1 MSTASASTPLPR
13 GLRGYGVLLTRN
25 AAYRTLWAGSL
36 VSQLGDWFNTI
47 ALLGLL
53 VELTGNPGSASLAL
67 ALQTLPLALAGL
79 FLSGPVVDRFD
90 RQRVLIV
97 ANLVRGAI
105 GLSYLLVRDPGAIG
119 LAYFATAGL
128 SFGAAFVQPAL
139 LAATP
144 NLVSSEELPTAN
156 ALNQSTFATTLF
168 LGSFLGG
175 VIAQAL
181 GREAAF
187 VLNALAF
194 WLSAWL
200 VSRVRAPFSSAAT
213 VVQAQVNPLRLL
225 ADGVRY
231 LARDATA
238 RTYVSVKLV
247 QPIAFGAISLFSA
260 YALFV
265 YGVGDIGTSWL
276 YAARGLGAFF
286 GPLAA
291 NTLLAP
297 DRRDVQRWLVK
308 GGLLVNA
315 TGYALFALSG
325 ELWQGVLSVLLAHL
339 GAACVWT
346 FSTVIL
352 QASTP
357 DHYRGR
363 VMALDSV
370 TFSVAYSA
378 SALVTG
384 AVAAA
389 FGLQAGALTAALLG
403 GVCGLLWII
412 VTWKL

>member
-1 MSTASASTPLPR
+1 MSTVSASSPLPR
-13 GLRGYGVLLTRN
+13 GLRGYGVLLSRN

-36 VSQLGDWFNTI
+36 VSQMGDWFNTI

-67 ALQTLPLALAGL
+67 VLQTLPLAFAGL

-90 RQRVLIV
+90 RRRVLVV
-97 ANLVRGAI
+97 ANLARGAV
-105 GLSYLLVRDPGAIG
+105 GLSYLMVRDPSTVW
-119 LAYFATAGL
+119 LAYLATAGL

-144 NLVSSEELPTAN
+144 NLVTPEELPTAN

-175 VIAQAL
+175 VVAQAL
-181 GREAAF
+181 GRETAF
-187 VLNALAF
+187 VLNALSF
-194 WLSAWL
+194 WASAL
-200 VSRVRAPFSSAAT
+200 FISRVRAPFSSARDHAAT
-213 VVQAQVNPLRLL
+213 SATTLRLL
-225 ADGVRY
+225 VEGVQY
-231 LARDATA
+231 LARNVTA
-238 RTYVSVKLV
+238 RTYVSVKLA
-247 QPIAFGAISLFSA
+247 QPISFGAISLFSA

-265 YGVGDIGTSWL
+265 YDVGDIGTSWL

-286 GPLAA
+286 GPLLV

-297 DRRDVQRWLVK
+297 DRRDVLRWLVK

-315 TGYALFALSG
+315 AGYTLFALSTH
-325 ELWQGVLSVLLAHL
+325 LWQGVLSVLLAHL

-378 SALVTG
+378 SVLVTG
-384 AVAAA
+384 AIAAA
-389 FGLQAGALTAALLG
+389 FGPQVGALAAALSG
-403 GVCGLLWII
+403 GACGLLWII
-412 VTWKL
+412 ATWKL